1 MAQIDANQ
9 IVETQRQDWNRV
21 APAWEK
27 WDQLLERN
35 LAFVNYRLVGD
46 ARLSHGQRVLDI
58 GCGTGYPALLAAQA
72 VGATGRVLG
81 LDLAEGMLE
90 VARRKARALGI
101 ANITFQTADATTLQ
115 SEIDSYDAVIS
126 RFCLMFLPDIPKTVR
141 AIANLLKSGGY
152 LTAAVWSSADKNPF
166 LKIPMDVLKKII
178 AISPP
183 DPEQP
188 GLFRLAKFGEL
199 SGIAESM
206 GLQGVA
212 DDEITGE
219 TSFDSAEEYLASL
232 MDMAAPLQTL
242 FNKLSLSQQNE
253 AQSEIKLIADKYKRG
268 NKIFLPI
275 AVRIVV
281 ARKP

>member
-1 MAQIDANQ
+1 M
-9 IVETQRQDWNRV
+9 
-21 APAWEK
+21 
-27 WDQLLERN
+27 
-35 LAFVNYRLVGD
+35 
-46 ARLSHGQRVLDI
+46 
-58 GCGTGYPALLAAQA
+58 
-72 VGATGRVLG
+72 
-81 LDLAEGMLE
+81 
-90 VARRKARALGI
+90 
-101 ANITFQTADATTLQ
+101 
-115 SEIDSYDAVIS
+115 
-126 RFCLMFLPDIPKTVR
+126 
-141 AIANLLKSGGY
+141 
-152 LTAAVWSSADKNPF
+152 
-166 LKIPMDVLKKII
+166 
-178 AISPP
+178 
-183 DPEQP
+183 
-188 GLFRLAKFGEL
+188 